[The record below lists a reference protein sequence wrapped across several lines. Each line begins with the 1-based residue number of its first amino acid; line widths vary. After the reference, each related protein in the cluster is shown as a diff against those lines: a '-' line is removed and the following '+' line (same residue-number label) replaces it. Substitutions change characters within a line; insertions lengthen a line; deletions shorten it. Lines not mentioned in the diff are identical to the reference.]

1 MWTES
6 KVLKVTRNG
15 VVEDVNVTI
24 MFEKTGE
31 NTPPLFVQMNMAGDR
46 LKFHASVNY
55 HVANKD
61 MSFHVS
67 DFQFAQTVF
76 DIAAGIV
83 EELVQEFDGKEE

>member
-1 MWTES
+1 MWTEN
-6 KVLKVTRNG
+6 KAIKITRNG
-15 VVEDVNVTI
+15 VIEDVNVTI
-24 MFEKTGE
+24 TFERYDE
-31 NTPPLFVQMNMAGDR
+31 VTPPLFVQMNMASDK

-83 EELVQEFDGKEE
+83 EELVREFDGKEE